1 MASPPLR
8 DLTSAHVARAAAGD
22 AASRT
27 FLVERF
33 TPVLL
38 AQARYRLQG
47 PLLRVC
53 EPHDLV
59 QDVWAIALPR
69 LPDLRDRE
77 GRWTPVLLKF
87 LSTTLLRLVN
97 HLLRKHI
104 SGRPQVLAAGG
115 EGDAPSPVE
124 ALPAEVSGVIT
135 RMCRQQKIDAVQEA
149 LAGLDADERA
159 VVVLRGIEQ
168 LPNREV
174 ARLLGVDDSL
184 ATRRWQ
190 RALVRLKELLP
201 DSVFGELE

>member
-1 MASPPLR
+1 MAGPLP

-22 AASRT
+22 AQSRA

-47 PLLRVC
+47 PLLQVC
-53 EPHDLV
+53 EPPDLV

-69 LPDLRDRE
+69 LPDLRERE

-104 SGRPQVLAAGG
+104 SGRPRAVAVDGSS
-115 EGDAPSPVE
+115 DAPSPVE

-135 RMCRQQKIDAVQEA
+135 RMCRQQKIDAVQQA
-149 LAGLDADERA
+149 LAELAEEDRA

-168 LPNREV
+168 LQNREV
-174 ARLLGVDDSL
+174 ARLLGIDDSL